1 MCVIPLKTMDYV
13 EVLAAWCVRH
23 GVALPTYEQVEGTRC
38 VFLGKE
44 YDVEIGG
51 RQGMQDAA
59 QDAYE
64 GSGVFGKVVQVGF
77 VPNVRRD
84 QEVIVDLAHGPPGA
98 LNDALL
104 ASPAS
109 VQVSVF
115 APYNNTVAY
124 PHTVPPTSDY
134 NYTIYSTVHPGDE
147 AFWARI
153 EWYLQARTPV
163 WQRYDTLVHVYTSV
177 PYGNYIKS
185 LLNDAGVRV
194 ALE

>member
-1 MCVIPLKTMDYV
+1 MDYV

-23 GVALPTYEQVEGTRC
+23 GVALPTYEQVGRGGTRC

-51 RQGMQDAA
+51 RQGWQDAA
-59 QDAYE
+59 QEAYE

-77 VPNVRRD
+77 VPCVRRD
-84 QEVIVDLAHGPPGA
+84 HEVIVDLAHGSPGA

-115 APYNNTVAY
+115 APYNNTVEY
-124 PHTVPPTSDY
+124 PTSDY

-153 EWYLQARTPV
+153 EWYLQARTPM
-163 WQRYDTLVHVYTSV
+163 WQRHDTLVHVYTSV
-177 PYGNYIKS
+177 PYGNHIKS